1 MKKLP
6 QMWYAK
12 LDRRS
17 LFLPS
22 RRIKYNKNL
31 AGTLVEARMY
41 NLGVKSV
48 LSEAINSRKNL

>member
-1 MKKLP
+1 
-6 QMWYAK
+6 MWYAK